1 MCGNASGTFAL
12 FVELHIH
19 LKSFLTSF
27 LTSIEIM
34 YQVLPPQLFCTVSDE
49 QDLGMR
55 LYVWEEFCVTV
66 CMLLCSYRS
75 SILTGKY
82 VHNHHTYENGV
93 DKGCDAPSWRELN
106 ENKTIGA
113 YMSMAGY
120 KTGFFGNYLLTVAPV
135 YQEYIIIGVSN

>member
-1 MCGNASGTFAL
+1 
-12 FVELHIH
+12 
-19 LKSFLTSF
+19 
-27 LTSIEIM
+27 M

-55 LYVWEEFCVTV
+55 LYLLEEFCVTV